1 MFIETEQIM
10 KENTIHARRALVDG
24 IYKTMEN
31 RRKIYDA
38 MREEYI
44 NPEKAAQNREEY
56 RRDFTNM
63 LGWPLTEYEALK
75 DTPMAVKK
83 TYRYDI
89 YNGRAYAMEFE
100 VLPELWAYALYIE
113 SNNKGELPF
122 IITQHGGC
130 GNPESCAETF
140 EENNYNGMV
149 RRTATFGGGANVLCP
164 MLLMWPD
171 RFEPAPRD
179 IEDEGYSR
187 ARIDARLKQ
196 VGSSITAIETF
207 AIRRMLSYF
216 ISEGIA
222 KEGHIGMLG
231 LSYGGFYT
239 TVMAAVDT
247 RINAAYSS
255 CQFSDRYRYGRE
267 DWIWGDNASR
277 FLDAEVA
284 SLIAPRPFFAD
295 EGESDDLFDYRA
307 FLSECERTVPF
318 FDAAGAKDNFKYR
331 SFDGTHE
338 FAKDDEG
345 IAFIYNAIK

>member
-1 MFIETEQIM
+1 MFIETEQVM
-10 KENTIHARRALVDG
+10 KENTIYARRAFTDG
-24 IYKTMEN
+24 IYAVLEE
-31 RRKIYDA
+31 RRKMYNGL
-38 MREEYI
+38 REEYI
-44 NPEKAAQNREEY
+44 NPEKAAANREEY

-89 YNGRAYAMEFE
+89 YNGRAYAMDFE
-100 VLPELWAYALYIE
+100 VLPGLWAYALYIE
-113 SNNKGELPF
+113 SNNEGDLPF
-122 IITQHGGC
+122 VITQHGGC
-130 GNPESCAETF
+130 GNPEAGAETF
-140 EENNYNGMV
+140 EQNNYNGMV

-179 IEDEGYSR
+179 MEDEGYSR
-187 ARIDARLKQ
+187 PRIDARLKQ
-196 VGSSITAIETF
+196 VGSSITAIEVF
-207 AIRRMLSYF
+207 AIRRMLNYF

-239 TVMAAVDT
+239 TVTAAVDT

-295 EGESDDLFDYRA
+295 EGDRDDLFDVRA
-307 FLSECERTVPF
+307 FYSECERTVPF
-318 FDAAGAKDNFKYR
+318 FEAAGAKENFKYR
-331 SFDGTHE
+331 SFDATHE
-338 FAKDDEG
+338 FATDDEG
-345 IAFIYNAIK
+345 IAFIYDFIK

>member
-31 RRKIYDA
+31 RRKIYNA

-44 NPEKAAQNREEY
+44 NPEKAVQNREEY

-63 LGWPLTEYEALK
+63 LGWPITEYEALK

-113 SNNKGELPF
+113 SNNEGELPF

-318 FDAAGAKDNFKYR
+318 FEAAGAKDNFKYR
-331 SFDGTHE
+331 SFNGTHE